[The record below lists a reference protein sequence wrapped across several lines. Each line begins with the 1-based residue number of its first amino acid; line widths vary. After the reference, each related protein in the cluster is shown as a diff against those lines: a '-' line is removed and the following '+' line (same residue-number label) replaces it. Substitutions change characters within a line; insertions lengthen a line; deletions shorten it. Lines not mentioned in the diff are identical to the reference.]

1 MFVPKIDFVNIEALR
16 TYFKGNKHITIAETK
31 KTSVLVNDYNTDFS
45 ASWSKRANGTLE
57 FVCYDPIY
65 WA

>member
-16 TYFKGNKHITIAETK
+16 TYFKDNKHITIAETE
-31 KTSVLVNDYNTDFS
+31 TSVLVNDYNTDFS

-65 WA
+65 LA

>member
-16 TYFKGNKHITIAETK
+16 TYFKDNKHITIAEAE
-31 KTSVLVNDYNTDFS
+31 TSVLVNDYNTDFS

>member
-16 TYFKGNKHITIAETK
+16 TYFKDNKHIIIAETE
-31 KTSVLVNDYNTDFS
+31 TSVLVNDYNTDFS

>member
-16 TYFKGNKHITIAETK
+16 TYFKGNEHITIAETE
-31 KTSVLVNDYNTDFS
+31 TSVLVNDYNTDFS

>member
-16 TYFKGNKHITIAETK
+16 AYFKDNEHITIAETE
-31 KTSVLVNDYNTDFS
+31 TSVLVNDYNTDFS

>member
-16 TYFKGNKHITIAETK
+16 TYFKDNKHITIAETE
-31 KTSVLVNDYNTDFS
+31 TSVLVNDYNTDFS

>member
-1 MFVPKIDFVNIEALR
+1 MFVPKIDFVNIDALR
-16 TYFKGNKHITIAETK
+16 TYFKDNKHITIAETE
-31 KTSVLVNDYNTDFS
+31 TSVLVNDYNTDFS

-65 WA
+65 LA

>member
-1 MFVPKIDFVNIEALR
+1 MVCIPSYITNAE
-16 TYFKGNKHITIAETK
+16 GNKHITIAETDV
-31 KTSVLVNDYNTDFS
+31 SVLVNDYNTDFS
-45 ASWSKRANGTLE
+45 VSWSKRPNGTLE

>member
-16 TYFKGNKHITIAETK
+16 TYFKGNEHITIAETEV
-31 KTSVLVNDYNTDFS
+31 SVLVNDYNTDFS
-45 ASWSKRANGTLE
+45 ASWSKRPNGSLE